1 MLTEIRE
8 AVGKEFGLYMP
19 HNVLLKCLAY
29 IEKEGFVLCS
39 NHQITRVGIFDLE
52 PFERE
57 RAEYRRIESA
67 IITALVQYVSQYERT
82 WTAEYARELLIKVLD
97 RSGLAY
103 DIFLHDMRTEEGYLR
118 SAMESKEANE
128 ALPDDEDPETENDEG
143 QPLFRDDYF
152 VGKFVEKVLVE
163 DTVQRDYLKRICE
176 GLMLCVGVYQLPTT
190 GSNTTFPQI
199 NGTDFFFDTK
209 LLLRF
214 LGCAGEAAVMA
225 ARELVTLIQNA
236 GGCIYYYPQTL
247 MEMQRAFENAIM
259 SLSHDYAPHDEE
271 MRLYAASQ
279 KNNVAVVTAKKASLQ
294 DELSQAKIYL
304 KDNDTFSDKDRIRF
318 GFDENDFRQYM
329 RDHLPWDP
337 QVVDNDALSIWETHM
352 RRQGDYSEYCGTK
365 ARLPVFVTTNS
376 RLIVVA
382 LDYRS
387 DRKNTSAINGWKQNR
402 LPVITD
408 IRLTCRLWSPATQS
422 ERMSLLYL
430 SANAVAAKR
439 PTRRYLN
446 SIRELAIQLRE
457 SVPEYSGICLPA
469 YFDDNVTDVILEQ
482 THGAEERLN
491 IGSFVSSIAEL
502 TECKAKE
509 EEIKTKQAIAERDI
523 KADELNQQT
532 RDIIEGAVD
541 ENKNSLG
548 LAGIWLRI
556 PLWWPVIVTGLFAG
570 ISAIASCIFGNMHV
584 CWVILGPII
593 LAVIEEISA
602 SDFIKKFILRRT
614 FPKAEAAFEK
624 RIIGKLRK
632 AELPHKDAII
642 QQAKEQGPLWIKC
655 KKIMED

>member
-1 MLTEIRE
+1 
-8 AVGKEFGLYMP
+8 
-19 HNVLLKCLAY
+19 
-29 IEKEGFVLCS
+29 
-39 NHQITRVGIFDLE
+39 
-52 PFERE
+52 
-57 RAEYRRIESA
+57 
-67 IITALVQYVSQYERT
+67 
-82 WTAEYARELLIKVLD
+82 
-97 RSGLAY
+97 
-103 DIFLHDMRTEEGYLR
+103 
-118 SAMESKEANE
+118 
-128 ALPDDEDPETENDEG
+128 
-143 QPLFRDDYF
+143 
-152 VGKFVEKVLVE
+152 
-163 DTVQRDYLKRICE
+163 
-176 GLMLCVGVYQLPTT
+176 
-190 GSNTTFPQI
+190 
-199 NGTDFFFDTK
+199 
-209 LLLRF
+209 
-214 LGCAGEAAVMA
+214 
-225 ARELVTLIQNA
+225 
-236 GGCIYYYPQTL
+236 
-247 MEMQRAFENAIM
+247 
-259 SLSHDYAPHDEE
+259 
-271 MRLYAASQ
+271 
-279 KNNVAVVTAKKASLQ
+279 
-294 DELSQAKIYL
+294 
-304 KDNDTFSDKDRIRF
+304 
-318 GFDENDFRQYM
+318 
-329 RDHLPWDP
+329 
-337 QVVDNDALSIWETHM
+337 M

-408 IRLTCRLWSPATQS
+408 IRLTCRLWLPATQS

-491 IGSFVSSIAEL
+491 IGIFVSSIAEL

-541 ENKNSLG
+541 ENKNSPG

-593 LAVIEEISA
+593 LAVTEEISA

-614 FPKAEAAFEK
+614 FPKAEVAFEK

>member
-1 MLTEIRE
+1 
-8 AVGKEFGLYMP
+8 
-19 HNVLLKCLAY
+19 
-29 IEKEGFVLCS
+29 
-39 NHQITRVGIFDLE
+39 
-52 PFERE
+52 
-57 RAEYRRIESA
+57 
-67 IITALVQYVSQYERT
+67 
-82 WTAEYARELLIKVLD
+82 
-97 RSGLAY
+97 
-103 DIFLHDMRTEEGYLR
+103 
-118 SAMESKEANE
+118 
-128 ALPDDEDPETENDEG
+128 
-143 QPLFRDDYF
+143 
-152 VGKFVEKVLVE
+152 
-163 DTVQRDYLKRICE
+163 
-176 GLMLCVGVYQLPTT
+176 
-190 GSNTTFPQI
+190 
-199 NGTDFFFDTK
+199 
-209 LLLRF
+209 
-214 LGCAGEAAVMA
+214 
-225 ARELVTLIQNA
+225 
-236 GGCIYYYPQTL
+236 

-408 IRLTCRLWSPATQS
+408 IRLTCRLWLPATQS

-491 IGSFVSSIAEL
+491 IGIFVSSIAEL

-541 ENKNSLG
+541 ENKNSPG

-593 LAVIEEISA
+593 LAVTEEISA

-614 FPKAEAAFEK
+614 FPKAEVAFEK

-632 AELPHKDAII
+632 AECRRRPVLS
-642 QQAKEQGPLWIKC
+642 
-655 KKIMED
+655 